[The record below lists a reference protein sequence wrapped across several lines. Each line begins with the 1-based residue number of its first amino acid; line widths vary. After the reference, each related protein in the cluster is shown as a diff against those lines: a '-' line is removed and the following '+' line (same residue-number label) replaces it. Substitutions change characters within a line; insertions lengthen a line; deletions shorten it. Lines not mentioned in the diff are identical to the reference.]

1 MFAGAGGRI
10 VRRLGELGNFA
21 RDKDDWLEECWG
33 VPKEWSAETDE
44 MVGRA
49 TRCPIRLIAA
59 ILLVADMGFVKG
71 AKTKSQSPRT
81 AGSASAKAKKQATVG
96 EWRRRPA
103 RGLDEGGAI
112 LVVMPRRNTAGW
124 VMWACA
130 YRLLAPGTHH
140 PFLQHPAPA
149 ARSIRGTRGARPR
162 RLGPH

>member
-103 RGLDEGGAI
+103 RGCDEGGAFP
-112 LVVMPRRNTAGW
+112 VVLPHRNTAAW
-124 VMWACA
+124 VRRACA
-130 YRLLAPGTHH
+130 RSVCRTGPARRLLVLQPRAPVADSSRERGG
-140 PFLQHPAPA
+140 LILA
-149 ARSIRGTRGARPR
+149 A
-162 RLGPH
+162 